1 MAERQR
7 RSPRQARAGA
17 TVDAILQAALQLLRT
32 EGGARFNTN
41 RIAEAA
47 GVSIGTLYQY
57 FSGRPAILAA
67 LAERQA
73 VEIRQRIADLVIA
86 DPSLS
91 AIRAIVRVLMTS
103 GERPEVQRLLTDAQ
117 AEHAGE
123 GALAA
128 HHLAFLSTI
137 EGRAQLGVEL
147 TPESA
152 FILTHAPIS
161 LLRAAAAEPALGL
174 DPQALEDELVRLM
187 EAYATALAGR

>member
-7 RSPRQARAGA
+7 RSPRQARAEA

-32 EGGARFNTN
+32 DGTARFNTN

-57 FSGRPAILAA
+57 FSGRQAILAA

-86 DPSLS
+86 DPSLGVL
-91 AIRAIVRVLMTS
+91 RAIVRVLMTS
-103 GERPEVQRLLTDAQ
+103 GEPPEVQRLLTDAQ
-117 AEHAGE
+117 LEQGGE

-137 EGRAQLGVEL
+137 EGRAQLGVDL
-147 TPESA
+147 TPERA

-174 DPQALEDELVRLM
+174 DPQVLEDELVRLM
-187 EAYATALAGR
+187 EAYALALAVK

>member
-161 LLRAAAAEPALGL
+161 LLRAAAEPALGL

>member
-73 VEIRQRIADLVIA
+73 VEIRQRIADLEI
-86 DPSLS
+86 
-91 AIRAIVRVLMTS
+91 
-103 GERPEVQRLLTDAQ
+103 
-117 AEHAGE
+117 
-123 GALAA
+123 
-128 HHLAFLSTI
+128 
-137 EGRAQLGVEL
+137 GRAHV
-147 TPESA
+147 
-152 FILTHAPIS
+152 
-161 LLRAAAAEPALGL
+161 
-174 DPQALEDELVRLM
+174 
-187 EAYATALAGR
+187 

>member
-7 RSPRQARAGA
+7 RSPRQARAEA

-57 FSGRPAILAA
+57 FSGRPAILTA

-86 DPSLS
+86 DPSLG

-117 AEHAGE
+117 SEHAGQ

-161 LLRAAAAEPALGL
+161 LLRAAAEPALGL

-187 EAYATALAGR
+187 EAYAMALVR